1 MESNL
6 GNIIVEIVIR
16 WKFGM
21 LGHQPVGSILF
32 LSINSFWLEERFLY
46 NIFFIPLSFFLCK
59 FNYIHLVGMWCVWV
73 CVREKEGWGDF
84 VWLWYHVP
92 SILSKLQKIDP
103 PPISL
108 SPSPLSYL
116 SISCSFDPL
125 RLSFNFPL
133 FCYPNFCSLFSPS
146 LSFRL
151 AGFIFPFFLSSVF
164 YCPNIHL
171 SNVHSRGLS
180 FKCQSHPFEFE
191 CFDFIKNCVWIWLVL
206 NFIFILCMW
215 KWKVYFLCENEKGY
229 IS

>member
-1 MESNL
+1 MQVGWWDLMESNL

-59 FNYIHLVGMWCVWV
+59 FNYIHLGGMWCVWE
-73 CVREKEGWGDF
+73 RKRGEGISYDYDIMSRPF
-84 VWLWYHVP
+84 FQ
-92 SILSKLQKIDP
+92 SSKKLNPP

-133 FCYPNFCSLFSPS
+133 FCYPNFCSLFFLS
-146 LSFRL
+146 LS
-151 AGFIFPFFLSSVF
+151 LS
-164 YCPNIHL
+164 
-171 SNVHSRGLS
+171 
-180 FKCQSHPFEFE
+180 
-191 CFDFIKNCVWIWLVL
+191 D
-206 NFIFILCMW
+206 
-215 KWKVYFLCENEKGY
+215 
-229 IS
+229 